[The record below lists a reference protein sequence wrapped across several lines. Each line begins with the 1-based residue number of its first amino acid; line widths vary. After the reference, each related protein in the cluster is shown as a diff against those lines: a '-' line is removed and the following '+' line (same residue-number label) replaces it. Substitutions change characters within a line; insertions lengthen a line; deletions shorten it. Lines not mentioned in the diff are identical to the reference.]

1 MLVDDPARSWTV
13 FVAREYMKQVEVFE
27 IHIWLWPGA
36 RILFKHKWNELAEIS
51 FLLHCIDGFGGLGY
65 QKEFNIC
72 VLGFNWNFTHIALL
86 RKSLQLDS
94 ETDLTINGLISEF
107 FDAIWLFL
115 LPSNLHRLKLAWV
128 AQRCY
133 FFDDVE
139 TFRWLIWSSSNVL
152 VLFSHMFLWYR
163 LMRFFKAIQ
172 FYFLWLLRLSAFFS
186 CK

>member
-1 MLVDDPARSWTV
+1 M
-13 FVAREYMKQVEVFE
+13 
-27 IHIWLWPGA
+27 HIWLWPGA
-36 RILFKHKWNELAEIS
+36 QKLFKHKWNELAESS
-51 FLLHCIDGFGGLGY
+51 FLFHRFDGYSWLRY
-65 QKEFNIC
+65 QNEFFIC
-72 VLGFNWNFTHIALL
+72 VLGFNWNFSHIALL
-86 RKSLQLDS
+86 RKFLQLDS
-94 ETDLTINGLISEF
+94 ETDLTTNGLILEF
-107 FDAIWLFL
+107 FDAIRLFL

-139 TFRWLIWSSSNVL
+139 TFRRLIWSSSNVL